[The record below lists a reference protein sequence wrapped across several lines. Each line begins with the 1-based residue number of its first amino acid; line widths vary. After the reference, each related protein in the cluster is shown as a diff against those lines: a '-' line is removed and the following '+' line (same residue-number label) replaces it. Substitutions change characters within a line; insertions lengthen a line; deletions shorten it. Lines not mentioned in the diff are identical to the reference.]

1 VETPINNRTGIES
14 PTKGAVP
21 ERSSKPRVLFVY
33 YTYTQQSLR
42 VVEAMAD
49 VLRTRGCE
57 VHQAGIEFTDR
68 RWAERFSRFPLR
80 HVYRDLLGV
89 LPAQVRG
96 ATGEIVIPDEAREG
110 DYNLICI
117 GSPTWFFKP
126 SVPVRSYLES
136 EAARRLLDGK
146 SFAAFVVCRRYWSI
160 NLRSVR
166 KLGTKQGGE
175 YVDGTHFSYAGG
187 QIRSLLALLSYFGKG
202 ENRERYLGVK
212 IPESNL
218 KPDYQEQAEA
228 FANKLAD
235 GLSGTNGAAAAPARA
250 SDSVVSN

>member
-1 VETPINNRTGIES
+1 METPINNRTGIES
-14 PTKGAVP
+14 PTNGAVP

-33 YTYTQQSLR
+33 YTYTQQTLR
-42 VVEAMAD
+42 VVEAMSD

>member
-1 VETPINNRTGIES
+1 METPINNRTGIES

-136 EAARRLLDGK
+136 EAAKRLLDGK

-175 YVDGTHFSYAGG
+175 YVDGTHFSYGGG

-218 KPDYQEQAEA
+218 KPDYREQAEA

>member
-14 PTKGAVP
+14 PTNGAVP

-218 KPDYQEQAEA
+218 KPDYREQAEA

>member
-1 VETPINNRTGIES
+1 METPINNRTGIES
-14 PTKGAVP
+14 PTNGAVP

-136 EAARRLLDGK
+136 EAAKRLLDGK

-218 KPDYQEQAEA
+218 KPDYREQAEA

>member
-1 VETPINNRTGIES
+1 METPINNRTGIES
-14 PTKGAVP
+14 PTNGAVP

-136 EAARRLLDGK
+136 EAAKRLLDGK

-218 KPDYQEQAEA
+218 KPDYREQAEA

-235 GLSGTNGAAAAPARA
+235 GLSGTNGTAAAPGRA